1 MRSNKASAA
10 QETEGAQP
18 RTERSSEFR
27 IGFLVHEVSRLKQNL
42 FDQAMRPHGV
52 TRAQWWTLAQL
63 SRAGQGGMAQ
73 TELARHLGLRKVA
86 VGSMIDR
93 LEVSGLVERR
103 VDPQDKRVNRI
114 HMTSRGKAI
123 LDRMVSVGRRLNT
136 AVMDGL
142 SPAEMAVAD
151 RVLTVMRNNLR
162 RALDGEA

>member
-1 MRSNKASAA
+1 
-10 QETEGAQP
+10 
-18 RTERSSEFR
+18 
-27 IGFLVHEVSRLKQNL
+27 
-42 FDQAMRPHGV
+42 
-52 TRAQWWTLAQL
+52 
-63 SRAGQGGMAQ
+63 
-73 TELARHLGLRKVA
+73 
-86 VGSMIDR
+86 MIDR

-142 SPAEMAVAD
+142 SPAEMAMAD
-151 RVLTVMRNNLR
+151 KVLTVMRNNLR